1 MSGQRRI
8 RLDVDLTFRLAEP
21 LEVSFR
27 PAKEVEELQAR
38 VASLESQLGHMS
50 LYANMSLRLTDEL
63 REAKARLEA
72 LGEDTS
78 FIHLR

>member
-1 MSGQRRI
+1 MNRGRRI
-8 RLDVDLTFRLAEP
+8 RLDVVFRLAEP

-27 PAKEVEELQAR
+27 PAKEMEELQKR

-50 LYANMSLRLTDEL
+50 LYANLSLRLTDEL
-63 REAKARLEA
+63 REAKERLEA